1 MSVKFNFKPEDKRK
15 TIIFYFIENQQSG
28 GTINQQG
35 PVNVL
40 RRGPLIYYSINYDQY
55 KNFYDFYD
63 EGKIVDRFFNSVK
76 DLFASGKSKKY
87 KIQGYFEVKNYQ
99 QTEFVELEN
108 TRVWLTKMFVGR
120 YFGEFIRSEM
130 KKYILKRIRIN
141 GSTVAIG
148 CLNDLINSKSLSL
161 TRPLYYLV
169 NFFCFSKIL
178 KMDYIQLEGV
188 DESQGNE
195 PQNF

>member
-1 MSVKFNFKPEDKRK
+1 MSVRFNFKPEDKRK
-15 TIIFYFIENQQSG
+15 TIIFYFIENQQTG

-99 QTEFVELEN
+99 
-108 TRVWLTKMFVGR
+108 
-120 YFGEFIRSEM
+120 
-130 KKYILKRIRIN
+130 
-141 GSTVAIG
+141 
-148 CLNDLINSKSLSL
+148 
-161 TRPLYYLV
+161 
-169 NFFCFSKIL
+169 
-178 KMDYIQLEGV
+178 
-188 DESQGNE
+188 
-195 PQNF
+195 